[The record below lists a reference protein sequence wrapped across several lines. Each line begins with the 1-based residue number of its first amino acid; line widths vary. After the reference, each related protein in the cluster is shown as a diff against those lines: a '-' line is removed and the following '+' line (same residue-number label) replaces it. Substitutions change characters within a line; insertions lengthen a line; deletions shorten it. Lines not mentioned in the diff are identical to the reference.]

1 MPTVNRPGFHK
12 TETAILRVR
21 LLGHMDVTSLADDS
35 LLPNGTK
42 TKGLLA
48 ILALSD
54 RRPVARTRLAELL
67 WSQRSSEQAR
77 ASLRQEIHRLQETL
91 SPLGVPVLD
100 VQRQSL
106 ALLPGLTSVDAER
119 FMTSTPGN
127 VLNLP
132 EAPAALLENLTAVDP
147 AFSVWLAEQRTRLR
161 QHILHQL
168 EALLATTPEPTTAR
182 EAARRLLRMEPL
194 HEGAWRARIFS
205 ETLCGEQGAALLSA
219 ETCIRAF
226 QETVGAPPGEETMRL
241 ISEIRST
248 HYKGTRLVSRQ
259 EDRALPRWAETTSPA
274 EPEHAPPARAAL
286 HGSKHISTL
295 VFLSCPDNVTDQ
307 AVISL
312 AEEFRDEL
320 CLSMARHEILD
331 VIMLPQRFPSATPE
345 DLEIF
350 RQKDTDFIL
359 SVTLTSQQDGKPHLT
374 LQAFDTRL
382 NGAIVWGYRL
392 AFTQDMLIRLSNRI
406 SSVLVWTLLMTESRR
421 LGSKPLAELAP
432 IGMALRAFNL
442 SLRNDPAIAHS
453 IDELLHQAE
462 KRAPEEAF
470 ILFVHGQYLLL
481 QAFEQWDTP
490 LASLM
495 VPIVDLMRR
504 NLALVPTSM
513 SARFLLAVSLL
524 YMQRREEALALLQQM
539 EAETPDPRD
548 SQFILLEG
556 LHALT
561 GGDATTAARIYT
573 DFFNMLPFM
582 PMTTAAD
589 PNLVL
594 SCFLAGQHTLALEK
608 ARNILIT
615 NPNRTAILLPA
626 LAAASA
632 LDQHDLAEEYAERLC
647 LLQPDL
653 TAARIE
659 AHYAYLP
666 PHMVKLVLEALKKGG
681 FLLQD
686 HAPLRPRPAESASR
700 RLAGLPRQDM
710 KRTKTHSTMNR
721 T

>member
-21 LLGHMDVTSLADDS
+21 LLGHMDVTSLADKS

-119 FMTSTPGN
+119 FLTCTPGN

-132 EAPAALLENLTAVDP
+132 EAPPPLLENLTAVDP
-147 AFSVWLAEQRTRLR
+147 AFTLLLTEQRARLR

-168 EALLATTPEPTTAR
+168 EALLATTPEPSTAR
-182 EAARRLLRMEPL
+182 DAARRLLRMEPL
-194 HEGAWRARIFS
+194 HEAAWRARIFS

-226 QETVGAPPGEETMRL
+226 QEAVGAPPGEETMRL
-241 ISEIRST
+241 ISEIRNT
-248 HYKGTRLVSRQ
+248 HYKAIKPVSQMEER
-259 EDRALPRWAETTSPA
+259 RLPRWAETGPA
-274 EPEHAPPARAAL
+274 EPEISASTRAPL
-286 HGSKHISTL
+286 HGSKHISAL
-295 VFLSCPDNVTDQ
+295 VFFSCPGSITDPAVTC
-307 AVISL
+307 L
-312 AEEFRDEL
+312 AEDFRDEL
-320 CLSMARHEILD
+320 CLSMARHDILD
-331 VIMLPQRFPSATPE
+331 VIMLPQRFPATTPE

-350 RQKDTDFIL
+350 QQKGTDFIL
-359 SVTLTSQQDGKPHLT
+359 SITLTSQQDGKPHLT

-392 AFTQDMLIRLSNRI
+392 AFTQENLIRLSNRV
-406 SSVLVWTLLMTESRR
+406 SSVLVWTLLLTESRR

-442 SLRNDPAIAHS
+442 SLRNDPAISHS
-453 IDELLHQAE
+453 IDDLLHQAE
-462 KRAPEEAF
+462 ARAPEEAF
-470 ILFVHGQYLLL
+470 ILFVHAHHLLL
-481 QAFEQWDTP
+481 RSFEQWDTP
-490 LASLM
+490 VASLM
-495 VPIVDLMRR
+495 APIMELMRK
-504 NLALVPTSM
+504 NLALVPTSVN
-513 SARFLLAVSLL
+513 ARYLLAVSLL
-524 YMQRREEALALLQQM
+524 YMHRREEAFALLQQM
-539 EAETPDPRD
+539 KAEMPDPRD
-548 SQFILLEG
+548 SLFLLLEG
-556 LHALT
+556 LYALT
-561 GGDATTAARIYT
+561 GGDVTAAAQIYT
-573 DFFNMLPFM
+573 EFFDMVPFM
-582 PMTTAAD
+582 PLTTSAD
-589 PNLVL
+589 PNLVM
-594 SCFLAGQHTLALEK
+594 SCFLAGHHAVALCK
-608 ARNILIT
+608 ARNMLIT

-626 LAAASA
+626 LAAASV
-632 LDQHDLAEEYAERLC
+632 LNQHDLVEEYAERLS

-653 TAARIE
+653 TTARIE

-666 PHMVKLVLEALKKGG
+666 PHLVKVVIEALKKGG
-681 FLLQD
+681 V
-686 HAPLRPRPAESASR
+686 LRDDLAQLSTPPTESASR